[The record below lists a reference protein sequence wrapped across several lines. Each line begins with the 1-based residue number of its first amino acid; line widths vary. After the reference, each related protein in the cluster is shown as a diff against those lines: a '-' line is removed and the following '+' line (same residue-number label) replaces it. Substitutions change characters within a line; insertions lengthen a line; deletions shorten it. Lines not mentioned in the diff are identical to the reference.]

1 MPDAAP
7 HHCCSSLPCMPRLG
21 HWERPRPSSPSSTRP
36 RTASLSSP
44 SFSGRSR
51 VTSHRSRLGRRQ
63 PSFAPPWS
71 LASEPPHPQLST
83 KSPSLARAAP
93 SEPFPRSEPLSEL
106 VTAMAVP
113 IAPSRHRR
121 RSTSGLPPPEPA
133 VPSCSPYHAA
143 PLELLASPFSPRSG
157 SSSERRLASRRL
169 PWLHHHGPLWAEPRA
184 PARVR
189 RSPSARAALSRRRR

>member
-1 MPDAAP
+1 MVSKSDTATRDTYSTNCLKRRHVLWTWRPCPTPRPTIAAP
-7 HHCCSSLPCMPRLG
+7 PCLVCRALG

-51 VTSHRSRLGRRQ
+51 VTSRRSRLGRRQ
-63 PSFAPPWS
+63 PSFAPPRS

-93 SEPFPRSEPLSEL
+93 SEPFPRSKPSSEL
-106 VTAMAVP
+106 VTAMAVHK
-113 IAPSRHRR
+113 S
-121 RSTSGLPPPEPA
+121 SEPPPPSLYLRPPSTKLI

-143 PLELLASPFSPRSG
+143 PRELLALPSSP
-157 SSSERRLASRRL
+157 LQ
-169 PWLHHHGPLWAEPRA
+169 
-184 PARVR
+184 
-189 RSPSARAALSRRRR
+189 